1 MKLFLSLVSLLDDQG
16 VVFTQ
21 RIIKCF
27 SFIVL
32 IHLIVRDENLCRSQ
46 YFGGPL
52 LWYHLLLIILLLF
65 HCLLRKLHITTL
77 SRSLSLSVG
86 IVWVQ
91 IDVHNVN
98 AITFISLL
106 LAVHLIG
113 QLSRLTT
120 QTVCSFALS
129 EGVPE
134 IDIDLVHCAFF
145 GDGPIFDQIKSSR
158 YIFR

>member
-1 MKLFLSLVSLLDDQG
+1 ML
-16 VVFTQ
+16 
-21 RIIKCF
+21 
-27 SFIVL
+27 
-32 IHLIVRDENLCRSQ
+32 
-46 YFGGPL
+46 L
-52 LWYHLLLIILLLF
+52 LWYHLLLIILFFLS
-65 HCLLRKLHITTL
+65 LLRELHITTL

-91 IDVHNVN
+91 IYVHNVN

-106 LAVHLIG
+106 LTVHLIG

-134 IDIDLVHCAFF
+134 IDIDLVH
-145 GDGPIFDQIKSSR
+145 
-158 YIFR
+158 